1 MNPQAIGE
9 KVRNRL
15 EQITKTVDNLYQLRV
30 EKEYLESQA
39 KAWKEAARQVQVQ
52 LKSLKS
58 KGSLVKINLSVGNPK
73 SCLVNEGLEREIL

>member
-1 MNPQAIGE
+1 MLNPQAIGE

-58 KGSLVKINLSVGNPK
+58 KGSLVKM
-73 SCLVNEGLEREIL
+73 